1 MCQKLTLLQTF
12 DVILGKLCMRVELFP
27 AKTFFPR
34 CSMHNLMEP
43 HKVVLALEYTLIFA
57 LHAMFSLKL
66 SQWDMEI
73 DFFFTPLRLEI
84 DFMVLL
90 PTLLNPGNHLDFLL
104 LL

>member
-66 SQWDMEI
+66 SQWDIQI
-73 DFFFTPLRLEI
+73 DFSVLPCDSKSILWCFYPLS
-84 DFMVLL
+84 
-90 PTLLNPGNHLDFLL
+90 
-104 LL
+104 